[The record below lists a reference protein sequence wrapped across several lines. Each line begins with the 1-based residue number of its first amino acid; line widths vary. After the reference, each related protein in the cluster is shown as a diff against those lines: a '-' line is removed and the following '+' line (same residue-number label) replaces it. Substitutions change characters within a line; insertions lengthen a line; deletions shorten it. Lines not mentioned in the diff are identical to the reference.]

1 VDWTTFSLPLTLNA
15 PPLSIVVARWI
26 YLLII
31 FYLVTHGS
39 PLTGSA
45 TVAFVTV
52 TCMPEE
58 FYII

>member
-1 VDWTTFSLPLTLNA
+1 
-15 PPLSIVVARWI
+15 LSIVVARWI

-58 FYII
+58 LYII